1 MDKNSRSVK
10 KQAAEAG
17 CFSFYMEMS
26 QAARLCEPQRVS
38 VFFYNAF
45 MIRLQLR
52 FIVRVQGVGFRWT
65 ARNIADSLGLT
76 GWVLNDWDGSVLM
89 EVQGKKETIEKLI
102 EGLERGTFINIER
115 IEREQIPLT
124 EYEHSFKIKDE
135 W

>member
-1 MDKNSRSVK
+1 
-10 KQAAEAG
+10 
-17 CFSFYMEMS
+17 
-26 QAARLCEPQRVS
+26 
-38 VFFYNAF
+38 

-52 FIVRVQGVGFRWT
+52 FIGRVQGVGFRWT

-102 EGLERGTFINIER
+102 EELERGTFINIER

-124 EYEHSFKIKDE
+124 EYERSFKIKDE

>member
-1 MDKNSRSVK
+1 
-10 KQAAEAG
+10 
-17 CFSFYMEMS
+17 
-26 QAARLCEPQRVS
+26 
-38 VFFYNAF
+38 

-52 FIVRVQGVGFRWT
+52 FIGRVQGVGFRWT

-124 EYEHSFKIKDE
+124 EYERSFKIKDE

>member
-1 MDKNSRSVK
+1 
-10 KQAAEAG
+10 
-17 CFSFYMEMS
+17 
-26 QAARLCEPQRVS
+26 
-38 VFFYNAF
+38 

-52 FIVRVQGVGFRWT
+52 FIGRVQGVGFRWT

>member
-1 MDKNSRSVK
+1 
-10 KQAAEAG
+10 
-17 CFSFYMEMS
+17 
-26 QAARLCEPQRVS
+26 
-38 VFFYNAF
+38 

-52 FIVRVQGVGFRWT
+52 FIGRVQGVGFRWT

-102 EGLERGTFINIER
+102 EGLERGTFIKIER